1 MRQLIKNCVCS
12 KKKIVY
18 SIILALSFLSVEHL
32 RVFVR
37 NKISRLMMRRNQGGT
52 QTFLCRKMLR
62 ATFPKKLGLQK
73 LISQVEIQAHSEVVH
88 INLRVSFDILKKFRS
103 WIWLIV

>member
-1 MRQLIKNCVCS
+1 MFAKN
-12 KKKIVY
+12 KIIIDN

-37 NKISRLMMRRNQGGT
+37 NKISRLTMRRNQGGT

-88 INLRVSFDILKKFRS
+88 IKNLRVSFDILKKFRS